1 MAVVHTPLHND
12 KNQIRLIHISPAAHD
27 GDTIRCRFTVASL
40 DHRPHYE
47 ALSYVWGDST
57 RAHSIRVDDR
67 FMPVTDNL
75 YAALRRLRLRDK
87 DLTLWVDALCI
98 NQSNLNEKMHQVSR
112 MSEIYKQAS
121 QVIIWLDEGWDG
133 SDLAMEFLRVIGD
146 DASLHLHPSLNPHV
160 TVEGLTLES
169 IELRGHLIRIF
180 NRPWWT
186 RTWTIQEFVLAQKPV
201 FQCGESRVTGKIM
214 YMARENFWSHKDRC
228 CPSTLLND
236 RHPEHGMNLMGAFEV
251 PARLD
256 FISKSRGNSYSVLT
270 PITTFCKRGVTN
282 PRDRV
287 YGMLGLGT
295 GPYAD
300 LVKPDYALTPE
311 QVCETVALK
320 SIERTGKFEFLSHLF
335 EHQNPNL
342 PSFIPNWTGYFEWY
356 DIYGLWLGNV
366 KSFQASGDTKAQY
379 KLISRGMLAAQGVIF
394 DSITATCP
402 ASLVDNFM
410 EPNYVPELL
419 EFTCPEG
426 SFQEPY
432 IHTNEPRLLAFWHT
446 LNGGMQ
452 MILEDSNRYSRRL
465 KGSTDLSK
473 CLKFVEFMTSRPRAE
488 PWDTEIDHILLDVET
503 GTRGRKMFTTRS
515 GCFGLAPQKCQ
526 EGDMVVVLLGG
537 DMPYIVRPAPPQK
550 SKKCFTILGDSYVHG
565 IMDGEVYVAQNGSTR
580 EVEEIVLI

>member
-112 MSEIYKQAS
+112 MAEIYKQAS

-201 FQCGESRVTGKIM
+201 FPV
-214 YMARENFWSHKDRC
+214 MA
-228 CPSTLLND
+228 
-236 RHPEHGMNLMGAFEV
+236 
-251 PARLD
+251 
-256 FISKSRGNSYSVLT
+256 
-270 PITTFCKRGVTN
+270 IT
-282 PRDRV
+282 
-287 YGMLGLGT
+287 
-295 GPYAD
+295 
-300 LVKPDYALTPE
+300 
-311 QVCETVALK
+311 
-320 SIERTGKFEFLSHLF
+320 I
-335 EHQNPNL
+335 
-342 PSFIPNWTGYFEWY
+342 
-356 DIYGLWLGNV
+356 
-366 KSFQASGDTKAQY
+366 
-379 KLISRGMLAAQGVIF
+379 
-394 DSITATCP
+394 
-402 ASLVDNFM
+402 
-410 EPNYVPELL
+410 
-419 EFTCPEG
+419 
-426 SFQEPY
+426 
-432 IHTNEPRLLAFWHT
+432 
-446 LNGGMQ
+446 
-452 MILEDSNRYSRRL
+452 
-465 KGSTDLSK
+465 
-473 CLKFVEFMTSRPRAE
+473 
-488 PWDTEIDHILLDVET
+488 
-503 GTRGRKMFTTRS
+503 
-515 GCFGLAPQKCQ
+515 
-526 EGDMVVVLLGG
+526 
-537 DMPYIVRPAPPQK
+537 
-550 SKKCFTILGDSYVHG
+550 
-565 IMDGEVYVAQNGSTR
+565 
-580 EVEEIVLI
+580 